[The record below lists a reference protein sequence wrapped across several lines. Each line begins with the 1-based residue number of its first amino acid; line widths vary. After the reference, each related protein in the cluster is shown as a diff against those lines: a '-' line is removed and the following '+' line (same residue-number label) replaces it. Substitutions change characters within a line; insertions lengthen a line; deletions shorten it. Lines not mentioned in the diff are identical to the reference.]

1 MTATQISYPPSCP
14 RRVRPNINPSRS
26 VCRQLFGPVNHEQ
39 LRADLLR
46 ERRKMN
52 DENTQTWN
60 FDFENGV
67 PLVGRYVWERLCC
80 NLTREKPSSSFPDCV
95 TETGT
100 SERLACLSVPSSELT
115 TTSTTTSSGTAKRP
129 VSNDSCS
136 NQAENES
143 VETERP
149 LKHLRKAKSSG
160 KITGRSRYCFCF
172 HNLHASFL
180 IIRSKFCSPIELFC
194 SFRRLDVKSVS
205 FYSRER
211 SSFNRA

>member
-1 MTATQISYPPSCP
+1 MTATQVSYPPSCP
-14 RRVRPNINPSRS
+14 RRVRPNVLPSRS

-46 ERRKMN
+46 ERRKMC

-67 PLVGRYVWERLCC
+67 PLVGRYVWERICC
-80 NLTREKPSSSFPDCV
+80 NLSREKPSSSLPDRV

-100 SERLACLSVPSSELT
+100 NERLACFSVPSTCSTDLT
-115 TTSTTTSSGTAKRP
+115 TAGTTASSGTAKRP

-143 VETERP
+143 VETEKR
-149 LKHLRKAKSSG
+149 LKHFRKAKSTG

-172 HNLHASFL
+172 Y
-180 IIRSKFCSPIELFC
+180 
-194 SFRRLDVKSVS
+194 D
-205 FYSRER
+205 
-211 SSFNRA
+211 